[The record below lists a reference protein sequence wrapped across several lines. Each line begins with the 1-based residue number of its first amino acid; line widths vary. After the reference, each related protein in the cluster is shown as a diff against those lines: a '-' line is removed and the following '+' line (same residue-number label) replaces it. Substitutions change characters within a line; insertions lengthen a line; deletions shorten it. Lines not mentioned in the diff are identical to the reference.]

1 MTILLLQILDA
12 LVFIGIVLL
21 VGVLIKEFRAYSKKH
36 LFKNEIRLTRGMMV
50 QKEVEIEVAWKV
62 LNKLQ
67 AEREGLVKRVE
78 DNVEKI
84 SEEKKKTPMDME
96 VIKKLIAENIR
107 LGKTDKRAKNNDI
120 MWAGEILEK
129 DIRIERVVG
138 EITSLVGKR
147 EYMKTKLETLEMLWK
162 TGYYKN
168 FEKFF
173 SEELSKDKRLNPD
186 KEENKN

>member
-96 VIKKLIAENIR
+96 VIKKLITENIR